1 MFRLP
6 RSLRQLAVCL
16 AMFAALLPSVAQL
29 LPAVHG
35 QPLELGLGELCSTA
49 GHGHIKAPGSGNPA
63 APDQDH
69 QGHCLLCF
77 IHAADIGL
85 PPSLEQ
91 WLPPA
96 SAGVDLAPAAF
107 TLHASVTWFKP
118 QSRGPPVFS

>member
-16 AMFAALLPSVAQL
+16 AMFAALLPSVVQL
-29 LPAVHG
+29 LPVAHG
-35 QPLELGLGELCSTA
+35 QPLGLGELCSAA
-49 GHGHIKAPGSGNPA
+49 GHVKAPDSGNPA

-85 PPSLEQ
+85 PPSLSR
-91 WLPPA
+91 WLAPASTGVDLPPA
-96 SAGVDLAPAAF
+96 SF
-107 TLHASVTWFKP
+107 TLHASVIWLKP
-118 QSRGPPVFS
+118 QSRGPPAFS